1 MKGMSNQDIEIK
13 LLLEAIY
20 LKYDY
25 DFRDYAKA
33 SIKRRILHRFALSQL
48 ETISSMQNR
57 VIHDTAFFETLLQ
70 DLSINVTEML
80 DLSIN
85 VTEMFRDP
93 FFYKVVRQEALG
105 LLKKEP
111 FVKIWHAGCATGEE
125 VYSMS
130 ILLQEQGLVENIQI
144 YATDISPEAI
154 ATAQKGIYPID
165 KMSGYITNYRKTGG
179 TASFADYYTARYDFA
194 IMHNSL
200 KKNVLFSVHNLVT
213 DNSFGEMDMIVCR
226 NVLIYFSRELQNR
239 VFGLFLDSLRPGGLL
254 CLGSKESIRFSEHSD
269 QFDDFDKK
277 QKIYR
282 KKGA

>member
-1 MKGMSNQDIEIK
+1 MEISINRMRNEDIEIK

-20 LKYDY
+20 IKYGY
-25 DFRDYAKA
+25 DFRGYAKA
-33 SIKRRILHRFALSQL
+33 SIKRGILHRLSLAQL
-48 ETISSMQNR
+48 ESVSSMQNR
-57 VIHDTAFFETLLQ
+57 VINDTAFFQALLE
-70 DLSINVTEML
+70 DLF
-80 DLSIN
+80 IN

-93 FFYKVVRQEALG
+93 FFYKVLREEALG
-105 LLKKEP
+105 VLKEQP

-130 ILLQEQGLVENIQI
+130 ILLQEQGLVENVQI

-154 ATAQKGIYPID
+154 ESAQKGIYPID

-194 IMHNSL
+194 IIRNSL
-200 KKNVLFSVHNLVT
+200 KKNVLFCVHNLVT
-213 DNSFGEMDMIVCR
+213 DSAFGEMDMIVCR

-254 CLGSKESIRFSEHSD
+254 CLGSQESIRFSEHSD
-269 QFDDFDKK
+269 QFEDFDKK

>member
-1 MKGMSNQDIEIK
+1 MEICMKRMSNEDIEIK

-20 LKYDY
+20 LKYGY

-33 SIKRRILHRFALSQL
+33 SIKRRILRRRSLSQL
-48 ETISSMQNR
+48 KTISSMQHR
-57 VIHDTAFFETLLQ
+57 VINQTDFFETLLQ
-70 DLSINVTEML
+70 DLSINVTEM
-80 DLSIN
+80 
-85 VTEMFRDP
+85 FRDP
-93 FFYKVVRQEALG
+93 SFYKVVREKSLG
-105 LLKKEP
+105 LLKKQP

-130 ILLQEQGLVENIQI
+130 ILLQEQSLVENVQL

-165 KMSGYITNYRKTGG
+165 KMSGYISNYRKTGG
-179 TASFADYYTARYDFA
+179 SASFADYYTARYDFA
-194 IMHNSL
+194 IIRNSL

-213 DNSFGEMDMIVCR
+213 DNAFGEMDMIVCR

-239 VFGLFLDSLRPGGLL
+239 VIGLFLDSLRPGGML

-269 QFDDFDKK
+269 RFEDFDKK
-277 QKIYR
+277 RKIYR

>member
-1 MKGMSNQDIEIK
+1 MKPMGNEDIEIK

-20 LKYDY
+20 LKYGY

-33 SIKRRILHRFALSQL
+33 SIKRRLLHRLSASRL
-48 ETISSMQNR
+48 ETIWRMQHR

-70 DLSINVTEML
+70 DLSINVTEM
-80 DLSIN
+80 
-85 VTEMFRDP
+85 FRDP
-93 FFYKVVRQEALG
+93 SFYKVVREEVLG
-105 LLKKEP
+105 VLKKEP
-111 FVKIWHAGCATGEE
+111 CVKIWHAGCATGEE

-130 ILLQEQGLVENIQI
+130 VLLQEEGLVENVQI
-144 YATDISPEAI
+144 YATDISPEAV

-165 KMSGYITNYRKTGG
+165 KMSGYISNYRKTGG
-179 TASFADYYTARYDFA
+179 TASFEDYYTARYYFA
-194 IMHNSL
+194 IIRNRL

-213 DNSFGEMDMIVCR
+213 DSSFGEMDMIVCR

-269 QFDDFDKK
+269 HFEDFDKK
-277 QKIYR
+277 EKIYR

>member
-1 MKGMSNQDIEIK
+1 MEIFMKRMSNEDIEIK

-20 LKYDY
+20 LKYGY

-33 SIKRRILHRFALSQL
+33 SIKRRILHRRSLSKL

-57 VIHDTAFFETLLQ
+57 VINDTVFFETLLQ
-70 DLSINVTEML
+70 DLSINVTEM
-80 DLSIN
+80 
-85 VTEMFRDP
+85 FRDP
-93 FFYKVVRQEALG
+93 LFYKVVRDQTLG
-105 LLKKEP
+105 LLKKQP
-111 FVKIWHAGCATGEE
+111 FLKIWHAGCATGEE

-130 ILLQEQGLVENIQI
+130 ILLQEQGLVENVQI

-165 KMSGYITNYRKTGG
+165 KMSGYISNYRKTGG

-194 IMHNSL
+194 IIRNFL

-213 DNSFGEMDMIVCR
+213 DSCFGEMDLIVCR

-269 QFDDFDKK
+269 QFEDFDKK

-282 KKGA
+282 KKRA

>member
-1 MKGMSNQDIEIK
+1 MKPMSNEDIEIK
-13 LLLEAIY
+13 LFLEAIY
-20 LKYDY
+20 LKYGY

-33 SIKRRILHRFALSQL
+33 SIKRRILHRLSLSRL

-57 VIHDTAFFETLLQ
+57 VIHDTAFFETLLP
-70 DLSINVTEML
+70 

-105 LLKKEP
+105 LLKKQP

-130 ILLQEQGLVENIQI
+130 ILLQEEGLVNSVQI
-144 YATDISPEAI
+144 YATDIGPEAI
-154 ATAQKGIYPID
+154 ETAQKGIYPID
-165 KMSGYITNYRKTGG
+165 KMSSYITNYRKTGG

-194 IMHNSL
+194 IMRNSL

-213 DNSFGEMDMIVCR
+213 DGAFGEMDMIVCR

-239 VFGLFLDSLRPGGLL
+239 VFGLFYDSLRPGGLL

-269 QFDDFDKK
+269 QFEDFDKK

>member
-1 MKGMSNQDIEIK
+1 MEFLMKRMSNEDIEIK

-20 LKYDY
+20 LKYGY

-33 SIKRRILHRFALSQL
+33 SIKRRILHRRSVSQF

-57 VIHDTAFFETLLQ
+57 VVNDTDFFETLLQ
-70 DLSINVTEML
+70 

-93 FFYKVVRQEALG
+93 FFYKVVRKEALG
-105 LLKKEP
+105 LLKKQP
-111 FVKIWHAGCATGEE
+111 FLKIWHAGCATGEE

-130 ILLQEQGLVENIQI
+130 ILLQEQSLVENVQL

-165 KMSGYITNYRKTGG
+165 KMSGYISNYRKTGG
-179 TASFADYYTARYDFA
+179 SASFADYYTARYDFA
-194 IMHNSL
+194 IIRNSL
-200 KKNVLFSVHNLVT
+200 KKNVLFCVHNLVT
-213 DNSFGEMDMIVCR
+213 DSAFGEMDMIVCR

-254 CLGSKESIRFSEHSD
+254 CLGSKESVRFSEHSD
-269 QFDDFDKK
+269 QFEDFDKK
-277 QKIYR
+277 HKIYR

>member
-1 MKGMSNQDIEIK
+1 MEFLMKRMSNEDIEIK

-20 LKYDY
+20 LKYGY

-33 SIKRRILHRFALSQL
+33 SIKRRILHRRSVSQF

-57 VIHDTAFFETLLQ
+57 VVNDTDFFETLLQ
-70 DLSINVTEML
+70 

-93 FFYKVVRQEALG
+93 FFYKVVREEALG
-105 LLKKEP
+105 LLKKQP
-111 FVKIWHAGCATGEE
+111 FLKIWHAGCATGEE

-130 ILLQEQGLVENIQI
+130 ILLQEQGLAENVQI
-144 YATDISPEAI
+144 YATDINPEAI
-154 ATAQKGIYPID
+154 ATAQKGIFPID
-165 KMSGYITNYRKTGG
+165 KMSGYITNYQKTGG
-179 TASFADYYTARYDFA
+179 AASFADYYTARYDFA
-194 IMHNSL
+194 IIRNSL

-213 DNSFGEMDMIVCR
+213 DSSFGEMDLIVCR

-254 CLGSKESIRFSEHSD
+254 CLGSKESIRFSKHSD
-269 QFDDFDKK
+269 QFEDFDKK
-277 QKIYR
+277 HKIYR